1 MSFFL
6 NLPIGKKL
14 LLAFGLMATLMLILG
29 LFAIYELEKV
39 KYSSTVIVEEHLPR
53 LVAAAKIDVK
63 TSDYRRRQLRML
75 EQHTQEENR
84 KYAERLQQDESAMAE
99 ELERLAALVK
109 HPDDQ
114 ASIENLTSDW
124 KKYEAQ
130 QQQITAFNQ
139 QGDKASASKLL
150 NGDSDKLF
158 LAIKEQIKQLIDAN
172 KEDASAASSEGD
184 RLYARAQL
192 VIWSLIG
199 ASLLIVILAAWILGE
214 QIRKPLQRLLEQAE
228 QVANGDLTSRL
239 DYSRFSHDEIGTLAR
254 AFGKMQQNL
263 RSLVE
268 EMGRAV
274 SQVGSATE
282 EVSAIASQSAIG
294 QQTQQN
300 DITYL
305 ATAMNEM
312 SSTVNEVARSTT
324 QAANAAQQANRE
336 ALAGGQIVQETL
348 QAIQVVANEVEHVT
362 QVVHELEQ
370 DSTRIGVVLEVI
382 GSIAEQTNLL
392 ALNAAIEA
400 ARAGEQGRGF
410 AVVADEVRTLAKRTQ
425 QSTQEINSIIA
436 TLQKRGQEA
445 VQATQKGQNLVE
457 LCVGK
462 AAQAGSSIESIAA
475 AVADISD
482 MNTQIATATEEQSSV
497 AEDLNRNIVNI
508 NQVSHE
514 IGEAASQTATACKDL
529 SALAHHLSELSQR
542 FRI

>member
-14 LLAFGLMATLMLILG
+14 LLAFGLMAALMLSLG
-29 LFAIYELEKV
+29 LFAIYELDKV
-39 KYSSTVIVEEHLPR
+39 NYSSTVIVEEHLPR

-63 TSDYRRRQLRML
+63 ASDYRRRQLRML
-75 EQHTQEENR
+75 EQHTPEENR
-84 KYAERLQQDESAMAE
+84 KYAERLQQDESAMATELE
-99 ELERLAALVK
+99 ELATLVK
-109 HPDDQ
+109 DPDDQ
-114 ASIENLTSDW
+114 ASIAELTSNW

-130 QQQITAFNQ
+130 QQQISAFNQ

-158 LAIKEQIKQLIDAN
+158 LAIKEQIKQLIDLN
-172 KEDASAASSEGD
+172 KQDASAASSEGD
-184 RLYARAQL
+184 RIYVEAQL
-192 VIWSLIG
+192 FIWILIG
-199 ASLLIVILAAWILGE
+199 ASLFIVILAAWTLGE

-228 QVANGDLTSRL
+228 QVANGDLTSKL

-254 AFGKMQQNL
+254 SFGKMQQNL
-263 RSLVE
+263 RALVE

-274 SQVGSATE
+274 EQVGSATE

-294 QQTQQN
+294 QQTQQSE
-300 DITYL
+300 ITYL

-362 QVVHELEQ
+362 RVVHELEQ

-410 AVVADEVRTLAKRTQ
+410 AVVADEVRTLAQRTQ

-445 VQATQKGQNLVE
+445 VQATQKGQDLVVE
-457 LCVGK
+457 CVGK
-462 AAQAGSSIESIAA
+462 AAQAGASIESIATS
-475 AVADISD
+475 VADISD
-482 MNTQIATATEEQSSV
+482 MSTQIATATEEQNSV

-508 NQVSHE
+508 NHVSQE
-514 IGEAASQTATACKDL
+514 IGEAAVQTATACKDL
-529 SALAHHLSELSQR
+529 SALAHHLSELSRR

>member
-84 KYAERLQQDESAMAE
+84 KYAERLQQDESAMAD
-99 ELERLAALVK
+99 ELERLATLVK
-109 HPDDQ
+109 DPDDQ
-114 ASIENLTSDW
+114 ASIAELTSNW

-130 QQQITAFNQ
+130 QQQISAFNQ

-158 LAIKEQIKQLIDAN
+158 LAIKEQIKQLIDLN
-172 KEDASAASSEGD
+172 KQDASAASSEGD
-184 RLYARAQL
+184 RIYVEAQL
-192 VIWSLIG
+192 FIWLLIG
-199 ASLLIVILAAWILGE
+199 ASLFIVILAAWTLGE

-228 QVANGDLTSRL
+228 QVANGDLTSKL
-239 DYSRFSHDEIGTLAR
+239 DYARFSHDEIGTLAR
-254 AFGKMQQNL
+254 AFGKMQGNL
-263 RSLVE
+263 RALVE

-274 SQVGSATE
+274 SQVSSATE
-282 EVSAIASQSAIG
+282 EVSAIAGQSASG

-305 ATAMNEM
+305 ATAMNQM
-312 SSTVNEVARSTT
+312 SSTVGEVSRSTT
-324 QAANAAQQANRE
+324 QAASAAQQANRE
-336 ALAGGQIVQETL
+336 AMAGGQIVQETL
-348 QAIQVVANEVEHVT
+348 KAIQVVANEVQHVT
-362 QVVHELEQ
+362 EVVHELEQ

-445 VQATQKGQNLVE
+445 VQATQKGQDLVE
-457 LCVGK
+457 ECVTK

>member
-1 MSFFL
+1 MVKE
-6 NLPIGKKL
+6 PEAQAKAEA
-14 LLAFGLMATLMLILG
+14 LAQAWHD
-29 LFAIYELEKV
+29 YE
-39 KYSSTVIVEEHLPR
+39 
-53 LVAAAKIDVK
+53 
-63 TSDYRRRQLRML
+63 Q
-75 EQHTQEENR
+75 
-84 KYAERLQQDESAMAE
+84 
-99 ELERLAALVK
+99 
-109 HPDDQ
+109 
-114 ASIENLTSDW
+114 
-124 KKYEAQ
+124 Q
-130 QQQITAFNQ
+130 QQQITALSQ
-139 QGDKASASKLL
+139 QNDLVGAAKLL
-150 NGDSDKLF
+150 NGPSDKLF
-158 LAIKEQIKQLIDAN
+158 LSIKEQIKALIDAN
-172 KEDASAASSEGD
+172 KEDANAASAKGD
-184 RLYARAQL
+184 QLYASATIY
-192 VIWSLIG
+192 IW
-199 ASLLIVILAAWILGE
+199 LLIAISIILVVFCAWLLGN

-254 AFGKMQQNL
+254 AFGKMQGNL
-263 RSLVE
+263 RALVE

-274 SQVGSATE
+274 SQVSSATE
-282 EVSAIASQSAIG
+282 EVSAIAGQSASG

-305 ATAMNEM
+305 ATAMNQM
-312 SSTVNEVARSTT
+312 SSTVGEVSRSTT
-324 QAANAAQQANRE
+324 QAASAAQQANRE
-336 ALAGGQIVQETL
+336 AMAGGQIVQETL
-348 QAIQVVANEVEHVT
+348 KAIQVVANEVQHVT
-362 QVVHELEQ
+362 EVVHELEQ

-445 VQATQKGQNLVE
+445 VQATQKGQDLVE
-457 LCVGK
+457 ECVTK

>member
-1 MSFFL
+1 M
-6 NLPIGKKL
+6 PIGKKL

-39 KYSSTVIVEEHLPR
+39 NYSSTVIVEEHLPR

-84 KYAERLQQDESAMAE
+84 KYAERLQQDESAMAD
-99 ELERLAALVK
+99 ELERLATLVK
-109 HPDDQ
+109 DPDDQ
-114 ASIENLTSDW
+114 ASIAELTSNW

-130 QQQITAFNQ
+130 QQQISAFNQ

-158 LAIKEQIKQLIDAN
+158 LAIKEQIKQLIDLN
-172 KEDASAASSEGD
+172 KQDASAASSEGD
-184 RLYARAQL
+184 RLYAEAQL
-192 VIWSLIG
+192 FIWILIG
-199 ASLLIVILAAWILGE
+199 ASLFMVILAAWILGE

-228 QVANGDLTSRL
+228 QVANGDLTSKL
-239 DYSRFSHDEIGTLAR
+239 DYARFSHDEIGTLAR
-254 AFGKMQQNL
+254 SFGKMQQNL

-274 SQVGSATE
+274 EQVGSATE

-294 QQTQQN
+294 QQTQQSE
-300 DITYL
+300 ITYL

-362 QVVHELEQ
+362 RVVHELEQ

-410 AVVADEVRTLAKRTQ
+410 AVVADEVRNLASRSAASTAEIQ
-425 QSTQEINSIIA
+425 GMINRLQEQSA
-436 TLQKRGQEA
+436 RA
-445 VQATQKGQNLVE
+445 VSAMAQGRSQSLEV
-457 LCVGK
+457 V
-462 AAQAGSSIESIAA
+462 AQADEANAA
-475 AVADISD
+475 LGHITAHITQISD
-482 MNTQIATATEEQSSV
+482 MNIQVATATEEQSSV
-497 AEDLNRNIVNI
+497 VGEINRNVEDI
-508 NQVSHE
+508 NQLTMETADIAHQLTESSRSLQQLS
-514 IGEAASQTATACKDL
+514 GELDKL
-529 SALAHHLSELSQR
+529 VGN
-542 FRI
+542 FRL

>member
-1 MSFFL
+1 MVFCAW
-6 NLPIGKKL
+6 L
-14 LLAFGLMATLMLILG
+14 LG
-29 LFAIYELEKV
+29 
-39 KYSSTVIVEEHLPR
+39 
-53 LVAAAKIDVK
+53 
-63 TSDYRRRQLRML
+63 
-75 EQHTQEENR
+75 N
-84 KYAERLQQDESAMAE
+84 
-99 ELERLAALVK
+99 
-109 HPDDQ
+109 
-114 ASIENLTSDW
+114 
-124 KKYEAQ
+124 
-130 QQQITAFNQ
+130 
-139 QGDKASASKLL
+139 
-150 NGDSDKLF
+150 
-158 LAIKEQIKQLIDAN
+158 
-172 KEDASAASSEGD
+172 
-184 RLYARAQL
+184 
-192 VIWSLIG
+192 
-199 ASLLIVILAAWILGE
+199 

-254 AFGKMQQNL
+254 AFGKMQGNL
-263 RSLVE
+263 RALVE

-274 SQVGSATE
+274 SQVSSATE
-282 EVSAIASQSAIG
+282 EVSAIAGQSASG

-305 ATAMNEM
+305 ATAMNQM
-312 SSTVNEVARSTT
+312 SSTVGEVSRSTT
-324 QAANAAQQANRE
+324 QAASAAQQANRE
-336 ALAGGQIVQETL
+336 AMAGGQIVQETL
-348 QAIQVVANEVEHVT
+348 KAIQVVANEVQHVT
-362 QVVHELEQ
+362 EVVHELEQ

-445 VQATQKGQNLVE
+445 VQATQKGQDLVE
-457 LCVGK
+457 ECVTK

-508 NQVSHE
+508 NHVSQE
-514 IGEAASQTATACKDL
+514 IGEAAVQTATACKDL
-529 SALAHHLSELSQR
+529 SALAHHLSELSHR

>member
-1 MSFFL
+1 MSLFL

-14 LLAFGLMATLMLILG
+14 LCTFGLMAILMLILG
-29 LFAIYELEKV
+29 LFSIRQLDLV
-39 KYSSTVIVEEHLPR
+39 NYSSTVIVEEHLPR
-53 LVAAAKIDVK
+53 LLAVARLDVK
-63 TSDYRRRQLRML
+63 ASDYRRRQLRML
-75 EQHTQEENR
+75 EQHSPEEKQ
-84 KYAERLQQDESAMAE
+84 KYQQRLQQDEQAMKE
-99 ELERLAALVK
+99 ELDTLAQLVK
-109 HPDDQ
+109 DPDDQ
-114 ASIENLTSDW
+114 ASVAALTKDW
-124 KKYEAQ
+124 QEYEGQ
-130 QQQITAFNQ
+130 QQQISAFSQ
-139 QGDKASASKLL
+139 QNDMASAARIM
-150 NGDSDKLF
+150 NGSSDKLF
-158 LAIKEQIKQLIDAN
+158 LSIKDQIKKLIDAN
-172 KEDASAASSEGD
+172 REDANAASAMGD
-184 RLYARAQL
+184 QLYASAT
-192 VIWSLIG
+192 IYI
-199 ASLLIVILAAWILGE
+199 WILIAISIFMVVFCAWLLGN
-214 QIRKPLQRLLEQAE
+214 QIRKPLHRLLEQAE

-254 AFGKMQQNL
+254 AFGKMQGNL

-274 SQVGSATE
+274 SQVSSATE
-282 EVSAIASQSAIG
+282 EVSAIAGQSASG

-312 SSTVNEVARSTT
+312 SSTVGEVSRSTT
-324 QAANAAQQANRE
+324 QAANAAQKANRE
-336 ALAGGQIVQETL
+336 AMAGGQIVQETL

-362 QVVHELEQ
+362 TVVHELEQ

-445 VQATQKGQNLVE
+445 VQATQKGQDLVE
-457 LCVGK
+457 ECVTK
-462 AAQAGSSIESIAA
+462 AAQAGSSIESIAT

-508 NQVSHE
+508 NHVSLE
-514 IGEAASQTATACKDL
+514 IGEAANQTAAACKDL

>member
-84 KYAERLQQDESAMAE
+84 KYAERLQQDESAMAD
-99 ELERLAALVK
+99 ELERLATLVK
-109 HPDDQ
+109 DPDDQ
-114 ASIENLTSDW
+114 ASIAELTSNW

-130 QQQITAFNQ
+130 QQQISAFNQ

-158 LAIKEQIKQLIDAN
+158 LAIKEQIKQLIDLN
-172 KEDASAASSEGD
+172 KQDASAASSEGD
-184 RLYARAQL
+184 RIYVEAQL
-192 VIWSLIG
+192 FIWLLIG
-199 ASLLIVILAAWILGE
+199 ASLFIVILAAWTLGE

-228 QVANGDLTSRL
+228 QVANGDLTSKL
-239 DYSRFSHDEIGTLAR
+239 DYARFSHDEIGTLAHS
-254 AFGKMQQNL
+254 FGKMQQNL
-263 RSLVE
+263 RALVE

-274 SQVGSATE
+274 EQVGSATE

-294 QQTQQN
+294 QQTQQSE
-300 DITYL
+300 ITYL

-324 QAANAAQQANRE
+324 QAASAAQQANRE
-336 ALAGGQIVQETL
+336 AMAGGQIVQETL
-348 QAIQVVANEVEHVT
+348 KAIQVVANEVQHVT
-362 QVVHELEQ
+362 EVVHELEQ

-445 VQATQKGQNLVE
+445 VQATQKGQDLVE
-457 LCVGK
+457 ECVTK